1 MSSRE
6 KIDLLLIEAD
16 LDIQEKKI
24 SSGLQKLEIAKHM
37 ATELGWDER
46 VRTIKSMIEEVNKKV
61 KIQEERARKQKEIEQ
76 KKLENKEKE
85 KQLEAARQRLQ
96 DRKTAE
102 KNQKLEALR
111 KKKEIEEK
119 LSNEAYDLLET
130 GSKALLKDDYQLGID
145 SFTKALENFKNINW
159 SAEVNRTLE
168 LLNDARNKF
177 QNYKKK
183 LKDDERKAEKVWE
196 AQKETQKTIELSR
209 KLEDEKKRL
218 QESIEMEHKKEEL
231 LKKAKSDKALS
242 LLDEAIQFRNLNQ
255 FDLATNAYKEA
266 LEIFKK
272 IGWQKEANEVQEE
285 ISLTIKQREKLKSEK
300 KKLEENLMKK
310 RLDEEAIEKLAK
322 ESQQLRESKE
332 KEEREKRQR
341 ELEILSQ
348 KEAKLKE
355 VLSNI
360 SKIEDVVNYYEN
372 QVHLG
377 KILSLECPYPNAI
390 RTYGEGSKKLRDIGY
405 FDQADRL
412 ADGENTYKQKIF
424 EDEKL
429 RVEEKKR
436 LEKIKQ
442 DEEEIEKK
450 AKEAQILRDEKL
462 RIEKEKRQKEL
473 EELSKKES
481 RLKDVLKDIS
491 IIEEVISGYE
501 SRVGLGKILSLE
513 CPYPKAVELY
523 YIGTNKLREI
533 GLIEQADRLEEGG
546 KTYKLKIT
554 EDEKLRE
561 LEKQRLENIKQEKEE
576 IERKAK
582 EAQKLR
588 DEELNRAK
596 AKRQNELEKLTQ
608 KDNQLKE
615 ILAKISE
622 MEEAINIMEQQG
634 DFTEAKN
641 RYSEAIELY
650 RISSEKLSEI
660 GFHEHSKLLKD
671 GEVSYKQKLLIFE
684 RNQEEKRKHLEYV
697 QKQEE
702 EVEQKAKESLRIKE
716 EKEKEQRERRQKEL
730 EAISQKESQLK
741 DVLGDISII
750 EDVVNEYAREV
761 GLGKILFLECPYPKA
776 VELYNIGTKKLR
788 EAGLIEQANRLDEG
802 RKTYESKILEDKKI
816 REREKKR
823 IEKARLDEDEIERK
837 AEEAQRIQELKEKE
851 LRDKRQKE
859 LEAISQKES
868 KLKDVLGDIS
878 KIEDVVNDY
887 AKGVGLGKILSLKC
901 PYPKAVE
908 LYNIGTK
915 KLREA
920 GLIEQADRLDDGR
933 KTYER
938 KIEEDK
944 RLREREIQRIE
955 KTLSEKEE
963 LERKAEEAQRIQE
976 LKEKELRDKRQKE
989 LEAISQKESKL
1000 KDVLGDIS
1008 KIEDV
1013 VNDYAKGVGLG
1024 KILSLKCPYPKAVE
1038 LYNIGTKKLREA
1050 GLIEQ
1055 ADRLDDGRKTYERKI
1070 EEDKRLRERE
1080 IQRIEKTLSE
1090 KEELERKAE
1099 EAQRIQELKEKE
1111 LRDKRQKE
1119 LEAISQKESKLK
1131 DVLGDISKI
1140 EDVVNDYAKGVG
1152 LGKILSLKCPYPKAV
1167 ELYNIGTKKLR
1178 EAGLIE
1184 QADRLDDGRKTYER
1198 KIEEDKGLRER
1209 EIQRIEKYRLGE
1221 EEIEIKAKEA
1231 QRLIELK
1238 EQELR
1243 EKRQKELETLSKKES
1258 KLKNVLGDLSK
1269 IEDVV
1274 NVYVKEVGLGKILS
1288 LECPYPKAVEL
1299 YKIGTIKLREAGLIE
1314 QADRLDEGRK
1324 TYEQKIIED
1333 KRLREREI
1341 QRIEKYRL
1349 GEEEI
1354 EIKAKEA
1361 QRLIEL
1367 KDQELREKRQKELKV
1382 LSKKESKLKNVLGDL
1397 SKIEDVVNVYVK
1409 EVGLGKILSLE
1420 CPYPKAVEL
1429 YKTGTIKLREAGLIE
1444 QADRLDE
1451 GRKTYERK
1459 IIEDEKHRE
1468 REIQRIEKYRLGEE
1482 EIEIR
1487 AKEAQRLIELKEKEL
1502 REKRQKELEVLSKKE
1517 SKLKNVLGDLSKI
1530 EDVVN
1535 AYIKEV
1541 GLGKILSLE
1550 CPYPKAVELY
1560 KIGTIK
1566 LREAGLIEQAD
1577 RLDEGR
1583 KTYER
1588 KIIEDLKHREREF
1601 QRIEKARLDEEEIE
1615 RKAEEAQ
1622 RIKEL
1627 KEQELR
1633 EKRQKELEVL
1643 SKKES
1648 KLKNVLGDLSKIE
1661 DVVNAY
1667 VKEVGLGK
1675 ILSLECPY
1683 PKAVELYKTGTI
1695 KLREAGLIEQADR
1708 LDEGRKTYE
1717 RKIIEDLKHREREFQ
1732 RIEKARLD
1740 EEEIERKAEEAQR
1753 IKELKEQELRE
1764 KRQKELE
1771 VISQKE
1777 SRLKDVL
1784 GDISKIEDVVS
1795 EYAKGVSLGN
1805 ILSLECPYPK
1815 AVELYNIGTNKLR
1828 EIGLIEQA
1836 DRLDEGRKTYEQKII
1851 EDKDLRDL
1859 ENQKK
1864 ERARLEKEEFEKKT
1878 YEAQRLKELKEQ
1890 ELREKRQK
1898 ELEVISQK
1906 ESRLKDVLGDI
1917 SKIED
1922 VVNEYSKEVSLGK
1935 ILSLECPYPKAVELY
1950 NIGTNKLREI
1960 GLIEQADRLDEG
1972 RKIYEKKIIEDKRL
1986 RDLEKQRLTKI
1997 EIDREKLEMQAQ
2009 VAAKLKEI
2017 KLKEKGEQ
2025 KKKEQEKL
2033 SSQREI
2039 LTEALSAIEKIEKQ
2053 VKKYED
2059 QVGLGK
2065 MLLSKCPYS
2074 IAIEVY
2080 KTGSEKL
2087 KEIGLLEQSARLND
2101 GYLLYKDKLIFDEK
2115 NRKFEEEKIRKDQLS
2130 KLELEQQILNAQKQK
2145 EAENRRKEEEKAAI
2159 QNKYQNDQ
2167 NKANKAFNL
2176 MDEGNKLAAN
2186 FKFDEA
2192 IEKFQEAMDILD
2204 EIKWLAEL
2212 DKVLLQISIFRK
2224 QKDQKE
2230 LEKIEEEELKIKKQ
2244 KEIEEMDQKAKLS
2257 WEKKF
2262 EEERK
2267 RLEIEQSKT
2276 EEKRSQWELEFQR
2289 KIEED
2294 RKKREIEEQKR
2305 LEQFQREQEIG
2316 LIHQNVYNDC
2326 LNLLDQAKTLVTEQ
2340 QFEPAINIYKNVVEK
2355 YNEINY
2361 SEGIRLTNES
2371 ILKVQKL
2378 WDDHN
2383 FDIEIAQKS
2392 LKEREEEEKRLERLI
2407 SESKQ
2412 KDERNRLL
2420 AEQKKLK
2427 TQLEKEK
2434 VTHIQNE
2441 IISILEIAGDLTN
2454 NNQFDKALEYYDKSI
2469 ELFKKIDWDLKY
2481 KQVLSIVQDV
2491 KAKKKHFIKLE
2502 KQLEEQQKK
2511 DEKAQ
2516 KAFKDFLEKQ
2526 EAERKSKGEKVKE
2539 LTEQQQV
2546 VFNYRVTLEDAA
2558 YEYIDQAEKCVKG
2571 RKFYLSLYYFH
2582 YALNNFIE
2590 IEWVREAKAL
2600 KKRFLQVYNLI
2611 TNPLMDINEILNNP
2625 KLDLE
2630 YHFAN
2635 SLSLILL
2642 AQKRKDFLVAQTE
2655 MNTVSEMA
2663 KNLKWPKSLK
2673 LLDDFKEV
2681 LEQEKE
2687 EYRKEIEMKK
2697 YAPTESKALKVMKE
2711 ASGNIKNNNFEEGL
2725 ELANK
2730 AKEIYIQLGNEKEAR
2745 KVEQEM
2751 LRWKLKYTRHQLN
2764 QQRQESRSVES
2775 EKKTFLSE
2783 NERKNLIIEERK
2795 KRRREA
2801 RKKLLGD

>member
-887 AKGVGLGKILSLKC
+887 AKGVGLGKILSL
-901 PYPKAVE
+901 E
-908 LYNIGTK
+908 
-915 KLREA
+915 
-920 GLIEQADRLDDGR
+920 
-933 KTYER
+933 
-938 KIEEDK
+938 
-944 RLREREIQRIE
+944 
-955 KTLSEKEE
+955 
-963 LERKAEEAQRIQE
+963 
-976 LKEKELRDKRQKE
+976 
-989 LEAISQKESKL
+989 
-1000 KDVLGDIS
+1000 
-1008 KIEDV
+1008 
-1013 VNDYAKGVGLG
+1013 
-1024 KILSLKCPYPKAVE
+1024 
-1038 LYNIGTKKLREA
+1038 
-1050 GLIEQ
+1050 
-1055 ADRLDDGRKTYERKI
+1055 
-1070 EEDKRLRERE
+1070 
-1080 IQRIEKTLSE
+1080 
-1090 KEELERKAE
+1090 
-1099 EAQRIQELKEKE
+1099 
-1111 LRDKRQKE
+1111 
-1119 LEAISQKESKLK
+1119 
-1131 DVLGDISKI
+1131 
-1140 EDVVNDYAKGVG
+1140 
-1152 LGKILSLKCPYPKAV
+1152 CPYPKAV